1 MGIFKKLIELNFV
14 KIFSQE
20 SKVENLVTQERTTN
34 QFTDLRLPK
43 STRLANS
50 YYAILGLHPSASAIE
65 IRRAYRELSKRY
77 HPDTTELPAP
87 MATDKFRQLNE
98 AYATLSS
105 PERRSL
111 YDLKIGYSRWNV
123 IQAPSDLN
131 NPTSQ
136 SRQKESN
143 SAYLDPT
150 DRPLSA
156 GEIFALF
163 ILGLTLV
170 GCLLLVIVIGLI
182 RGESSQT
189 LPLPNARLSAQ
200 ESVFYSGIDKHSSE
214 IFEL

>member
-1 MGIFKKLIELNFV
+1 LRNFV
-14 KIFSQE
+14 KILSQE
-20 SKVENLVTQERTTN
+20 SIAENLVTQDRTTH
-34 QFTDLRLPK
+34 QFTDLRLPT

-50 YYAILGLHPSASAIE
+50 YYAILGVHPSASAIE

-77 HPDTTELPAP
+77 HPDTTDLPSQ

-123 IQAPSDLN
+123 IQAPSDLD
-131 NPTSQ
+131 NPSSL
-136 SRQKESN
+136 SRSRESN

-163 ILGLTLV
+163 IMGLTLV

-182 RGESSQT
+182 RGESPQT
-189 LPLPNARLSAQ
+189 LPLVPNASLPIQ
-200 ESVFYSGIDKHSSE
+200 EF
-214 IFEL
+214 IFHAASDGRATELFRF